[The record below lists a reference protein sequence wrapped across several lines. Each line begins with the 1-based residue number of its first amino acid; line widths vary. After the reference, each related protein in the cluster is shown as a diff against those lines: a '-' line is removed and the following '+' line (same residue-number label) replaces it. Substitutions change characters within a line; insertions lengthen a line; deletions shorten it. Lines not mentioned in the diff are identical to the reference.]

1 MLFIHTHICNISV
14 TTEPNGRMQVWSK
27 ISAASHD
34 IETVLVNGRSLRE
47 LSML

>member
-1 MLFIHTHICNISV
+1 MPEEIGVHIMRFLH
-14 TTEPNGRMQVWSK
+14 GRIQVWSK